1 MTTKNTQQSSQKKTT
16 DVSQDVEVTIQTITP
31 EDAQVLLQTNVN
43 NRNLSRRRVEMYAN
57 DIRRG
62 QWKLTG
68 DTIKLAKNPKTGEV
82 RLIDGQ
88 HRLHAIVAAGI
99 AVQTVVATGL
109 QEDAFS
115 VIDRGKI
122 RTYNDVLGMSGVKNA
137 NTVASVIRPII
148 VLEAGMNPFG
158 AGIELVT
165 PEDVVKYA
173 KENDEMVQWAVN
185 RSFKMREH
193 LSGSGT
199 AWAMFMYL
207 LAEKHGI
214 KCAESFTDSLL
225 SGVGYG
231 IGDARA
237 ALRNWILRNF
247 AKFKGTSRGAY
258 DQCAMMIRAYNY
270 TVTGQ
275 KVAQL
280 RMTDNGGD
288 NWPEISNKKFSE

>member
-1 MTTKNTQQSSQKKTT
+1 
-16 DVSQDVEVTIQTITP
+16 
-31 EDAQVLLQTNVN
+31 LQTNVN

-57 DIRRG
+57 DIKRG
-62 QWKLTG
+62 MWKLTG
-68 DTIKLAKNPKTGEV
+68 DSIKLAKNPKTGEV

-88 HRLHAIVAAGI
+88 HRLHAIVSANV

-109 QEDAFS
+109 DEDAFS
-115 VIDRGKI
+115 VIDRGKT
-122 RTYNDVLGMSGVKNA
+122 RTYNDVLNMSKIKNA
-137 NTVASVIRPII
+137 NTVASFIRPVI
-148 VLEAGMNPFG
+148 VLQAGMNPYG

-165 PEDVVKYA
+165 PEDVVQFALKH
-173 KENDEMVQWAVN
+173 DEQVQWAVN

-207 LAEKHGI
+207 LADRHGI
-214 KCAESFTDSLL
+214 KCAEAFSNSLL
-225 SGVGYG
+225 SGIGYG

-247 AKFKGTSRGAY
+247 VKYKGTSRGAY
-258 DQCAMMIRAYNY
+258 DQCAMMIKTYNY

-280 RMTDNGGD
+280 RMTDIGGD
-288 NWPEISNKKFSE
+288 NWPEINAKKFSE

>member
-1 MTTKNTQQSSQKKTT
+1 MSTKNDTA
-16 DVSQDVEVTIQTITP
+16 DIEVSVQLITP
-31 EDAQVLLQTNVN
+31 EDAKTLLQTNVN

-57 DIRRG
+57 DIKRG
-62 QWKLTG
+62 MWKLTG
-68 DTIKLAKNPKTGEV
+68 DSIKLAKNPKTGEV

-88 HRLHAIVAAGI
+88 HRLHAIVSANV

-109 QEDAFS
+109 DEDAFS
-115 VIDRGKI
+115 VIDRGKT
-122 RTYNDVLGMSGVKNA
+122 RTYNDVLNMSKIKNA
-137 NTVASVIRPII
+137 NTVASFIRPVI
-148 VLEAGMNPFG
+148 VLQAGMNPYG

-165 PEDVVKYA
+165 PEDVVQFALKH
-173 KENDEMVQWAVN
+173 DEQVQWAVN

-207 LAEKHGI
+207 LADRHGI
-214 KCAESFTDSLL
+214 KCAEAFSNSLL
-225 SGVGYG
+225 SGIGYG

-247 AKFKGTSRGAY
+247 VKYKGTSRGAY
-258 DQCAMMIRAYNY
+258 DQCAMMIKTYNY

-280 RMTDNGGD
+280 RMTDIGGD
-288 NWPEISNKKFSE
+288 NWPEINAKKFSE

>member
-1 MTTKNTQQSSQKKTT
+1 MSTKNDTA
-16 DVSQDVEVTIQTITP
+16 DIEVSVQLITP
-31 EDAQVLLQTNVN
+31 EDAKTLLQTNVN

-57 DIRRG
+57 DIKRG
-62 QWKLTG
+62 MWKLTG
-68 DTIKLAKNPKTGEV
+68 DSIKLAKNPRTGEV

-88 HRLHAIVAAGI
+88 HRLHAIISANV

-109 QEDAFS
+109 DEDSFS
-115 VIDRGKI
+115 VIDRGKT
-122 RTYNDVLGMSGVKNA
+122 RTYNDVLNMSKIKNA
-137 NTVASVIRPII
+137 NTVASFIRPVI
-148 VLEAGMNPFG
+148 VLQAGMNPYG

-165 PEDVVKYA
+165 PEDVVQFALKH
-173 KENDEMVQWAVN
+173 DEQVQWAAN

-207 LAEKHGI
+207 LADRHGI
-214 KCAESFTDSLL
+214 KCAEAFSNSLL
-225 SGVGYG
+225 SGIGYG

-247 AKFKGTSRGAY
+247 VKYKGTSRGAY
-258 DQCAMMIRAYNY
+258 DQCAMMIKTYNY

-280 RMTDNGGD
+280 RMTDIGGD
-288 NWPEISNKKFSE
+288 NWPEFNAKKFSE

>member
-1 MTTKNTQQSSQKKTT
+1 MKTK
-16 DVSQDVEVTIQTITP
+16 VSAQDVEVSVQTITP
-31 EDAQVLLQTNVN
+31 EDAKVLLQTNVN

-62 QWKLTG
+62 MWKLTG
-68 DTIKLAKNPKTGEV
+68 DSIKLAKNPKTGEV

-88 HRLHAIVAAGI
+88 HRLHAIVAAGVP
-99 AVQTVVATGL
+99 VQTVVATGL

-115 VIDRGKI
+115 VIDRGKT
-122 RTYNDVLGMSGVKNA
+122 RSYNDVLNMSKIKNS
-137 NTVASVIRPII
+137 NTVASVVRPII

-165 PEDVVKYA
+165 PEDVVQYA
-173 KENDEMVQWAVN
+173 LKNDEQVQWAVN

-199 AWAMFMYL
+199 AWAMFMYI
-207 LAEKHGI
+207 LADKHGT
-214 KCAESFTDSLL
+214 KCAEAFTDSLL

-231 IGDARA
+231 VGDARA

-247 AKFKGTSRGAY
+247 VKFKGTSRGAY

-270 TVTGQ
+270 TVDGV
-275 KVAQL
+275 KIAQM
-280 RMTDNGGD
+280 RMTDNSGD
-288 NWPEISNKKFSE
+288 NWPEISAKTFSE

>member
-1 MTTKNTQQSSQKKTT
+1 MKTKSTTE
-16 DVSQDVEVTIQTITP
+16 DVEVSVQTITP
-31 EDAQVLLQTNVN
+31 EDAQVLLKTNVN

-57 DIRRG
+57 DIKRG
-62 QWKLTG
+62 AWKLTG
-68 DTIKLAKNPKTGEV
+68 DSIKLAKNPKTGEV

-115 VIDRGKI
+115 VIDRGKT
-122 RTYNDVLGMSGVKNA
+122 RSYNDVLNMSKIKNA

-148 VLEAGMNPFG
+148 VLEAGMNPYG

-165 PEDVVKYA
+165 PEDVVQYA
-173 KENDEMVQWAVN
+173 MKNDEQVQWAVN

-207 LAEKHGI
+207 LAEKHGT
-214 KCAESFTDSLL
+214 KCAEAFTDSLL

-247 AKFKGTSRGAY
+247 SKFKGTSRGAY
-258 DQCAMMIRAYNY
+258 DQCAMMIKAYNY
-270 TVTGQ
+270 TVTDQ

-280 RMTDNGGD
+280 RMTENGGD

>member
-1 MTTKNTQQSSQKKTT
+1 MSTKNDTA
-16 DVSQDVEVTIQTITP
+16 DIEVSVQLITP
-31 EDAQVLLQTNVN
+31 DDAKVLLQTNVN

-57 DIRRG
+57 DIKRG
-62 QWKLTG
+62 MWKLTG
-68 DTIKLAKNPKTGEV
+68 DSIKLAKNPKTGEV

-88 HRLHAIVAAGI
+88 HRLHAIVSANV

-109 QEDAFS
+109 DEDAFS
-115 VIDRGKI
+115 VIDRGKT
-122 RTYNDVLGMSGVKNA
+122 RTYNDVLNMSKIKNA
-137 NTVASVIRPII
+137 NTVASFIRPVI
-148 VLEAGMNPFG
+148 VLQAGMNPYG

-165 PEDVVKYA
+165 PEDVVQFALKH
-173 KENDEMVQWAVN
+173 DEQVQWAVN

-207 LAEKHGI
+207 LADRHGI
-214 KCAESFTDSLL
+214 KCAEAFSNSLL
-225 SGVGYG
+225 SGIGYG

-247 AKFKGTSRGAY
+247 VKYKGTSRGAY
-258 DQCAMMIRAYNY
+258 DQCAMMIKTYNY

-280 RMTDNGGD
+280 RMTDIGGD
-288 NWPEISNKKFSE
+288 NWPEINAKKFSE

>member
-1 MTTKNTQQSSQKKTT
+1 MKTKSTTE
-16 DVSQDVEVTIQTITP
+16 DVEVSVQTITP
-31 EDAQVLLQTNVN
+31 EDAQVLLKTNVN

-57 DIRRG
+57 DIKRG
-62 QWKLTG
+62 AWKLTG
-68 DTIKLAKNPKTGEV
+68 DSIKLAKNPKTGEV

-88 HRLHAIVAAGI
+88 HRLHAIAAAGI

-115 VIDRGKI
+115 VIDRGKT
-122 RTYNDVLGMSGVKNA
+122 RSYNDVLNMSKIKNA

-148 VLEAGMNPFG
+148 VLEAGMNPYG

-165 PEDVVKYA
+165 PEDVVQYA
-173 KENDEMVQWAVN
+173 MKNDEQVQWAVN
-185 RSFKMREH
+185 RSFKMREN

-207 LAEKHGI
+207 LAGKHGI
-214 KCAESFTDSLL
+214 KCAEAFTDSLL

-247 AKFKGTSRGAY
+247 SKFKGTSRGAY
-258 DQCAMMIRAYNY
+258 DQCAMMIKAYNY
-270 TVTGQ
+270 TVTDQ

-280 RMTDNGGD
+280 RMTENGGD

>member
-1 MTTKNTQQSSQKKTT
+1 MSTKSGTA
-16 DVSQDVEVTIQTITP
+16 DIEVSVQLITP
-31 EDAQVLLQTNVN
+31 DDAKVLLQTNVN

-57 DIRRG
+57 DIKRG
-62 QWKLTG
+62 MWKLTG
-68 DTIKLAKNPKTGEV
+68 DSIKLAKNPKTGEV

-88 HRLHAIVAAGI
+88 HRLHAIVSANV

-109 QEDAFS
+109 DEDAFS
-115 VIDRGKI
+115 VIDRGKT
-122 RTYNDVLGMSGVKNA
+122 RTYNDVLNMSKIKNA
-137 NTVASVIRPII
+137 NTVASFIRPVI
-148 VLEAGMNPFG
+148 VLQAGMNPYG

-165 PEDVVKYA
+165 PEDVVQFALKH
-173 KENDEMVQWAVN
+173 DEQVQWAVN

-207 LAEKHGI
+207 LADRHGI
-214 KCAESFTDSLL
+214 KCAEAFSNSLL
-225 SGVGYG
+225 SGIGYG

-247 AKFKGTSRGAY
+247 VKYKGTSRGAY
-258 DQCAMMIRAYNY
+258 DQCAMMIKTYNY

-280 RMTDNGGD
+280 RMTDIGGD
-288 NWPEISNKKFSE
+288 NWPEINAKKFSE

>member
-1 MTTKNTQQSSQKKTT
+1 MKTKSTTE
-16 DVSQDVEVTIQTITP
+16 DVEVSVQTITP
-31 EDAQVLLQTNVN
+31 EDAQVLLKTNVN

-57 DIRRG
+57 DIKRG
-62 QWKLTG
+62 AWKLTG
-68 DTIKLAKNPKTGEV
+68 DSIKLAKNPKTGEV

-122 RTYNDVLGMSGVKNA
+122 RSYNDVLNMSKIKNA

-148 VLEAGMNPFG
+148 VLEAGMNPYG

-165 PEDVVKYA
+165 PEDVVQYA
-173 KENDEMVQWAVN
+173 MKNDEHVQWAVN

-207 LAEKHGI
+207 LAEKHGT
-214 KCAESFTDSLL
+214 KCAEAFTDSLL

-247 AKFKGTSRGAY
+247 SKFKGTSRGAY
-258 DQCAMMIRAYNY
+258 DQCAMMIKAYNY
-270 TVTGQ
+270 TVTDQ

>member
-1 MTTKNTQQSSQKKTT
+1 MTNNQATNKKVVA
-16 DVSQDVEVTIQTITP
+16 DQGDVEVTIQTITP
-31 EDAQVLLQTNVN
+31 EDAKVLLQTNVN

-57 DIRRG
+57 DIKRG
-62 QWKLTG
+62 MWKLTG

-88 HRLHAIVAAGI
+88 HRLHAIVVANMP
-99 AVQTVVATGL
+99 VQTVVATGL

-115 VIDRGKI
+115 VIDRGKT
-122 RTYNDVLGMSGVKNA
+122 RTYNDVLNMSKIKNA
-137 NTVASVIRPII
+137 NTVASFIRPVI
-148 VLEAGMNPFG
+148 VLQAGMNPYG

-165 PEDVVKYA
+165 PEDVVQFAIK
-173 KENDEMVQWAVN
+173 NDEQVQWAVN

-207 LAEKHGI
+207 LADKHGMR
-214 KCAESFTDSLL
+214 CVEAYTNSLL

-231 IGDARA
+231 VGDARA

-247 AKFKGTSRGAY
+247 VKHKGTSRGAY
-258 DQCAMMIRAYNY
+258 DQCAMMIKAYNY

-280 RMTDNGGD
+280 RMTEIGGD
-288 NWPEISNKKFSE
+288 NWPEINAKKFSE

>member
-1 MTTKNTQQSSQKKTT
+1 MKTKSTTE
-16 DVSQDVEVTIQTITP
+16 DVEVSVQTITP
-31 EDAQVLLQTNVN
+31 EDAQVLLKTNVN

-57 DIRRG
+57 DIKRG
-62 QWKLTG
+62 AWKLTG
-68 DTIKLAKNPKTGEV
+68 DSIKLAKNPKTGEV

-88 HRLHAIVAAGI
+88 HRLHAIAAAGI

-115 VIDRGKI
+115 VIDRGKT
-122 RTYNDVLGMSGVKNA
+122 RTYNDVLNMSKIKNA

-148 VLEAGMNPFG
+148 VLEAGMNPYG

-165 PEDVVKYA
+165 PEDVVQYA
-173 KENDEMVQWAVN
+173 MKNDEQVQWAVN

-207 LAEKHGI
+207 LAEKHGT
-214 KCAESFTDSLL
+214 KCAEAFTDSLL

-247 AKFKGTSRGAY
+247 SKFKGTSRGAY
-258 DQCAMMIRAYNY
+258 DQCAMMIKAYNY
-270 TVTGQ
+270 TVTDQ

-280 RMTDNGGD
+280 RMTENGGD

>member
-1 MTTKNTQQSSQKKTT
+1 MSTKNDTANIE
-16 DVSQDVEVTIQTITP
+16 VSVQLITP
-31 EDAQVLLQTNVN
+31 EDAKTLLQTNVN

-57 DIRRG
+57 DIKRG
-62 QWKLTG
+62 MWKLTG
-68 DTIKLAKNPKTGEV
+68 DSIKLAKNPKTGAV

-88 HRLHAIVAAGI
+88 HRLHAIVSANV

-109 QEDAFS
+109 DEDAFS
-115 VIDRGKI
+115 VIDRGKT
-122 RTYNDVLGMSGVKNA
+122 RTYNDVLNMSKIKNA
-137 NTVASVIRPII
+137 NTVASFIRPVI
-148 VLEAGMNPFG
+148 VLQAGMNPYG

-165 PEDVVKYA
+165 PEDVVQFALKH
-173 KENDEMVQWAVN
+173 DEQVQWAVN

-207 LAEKHGI
+207 LADKHGI
-214 KCAESFTDSLL
+214 KCAEAFTHSLL

-247 AKFKGTSRGAY
+247 VKYKGTSRGAY
-258 DQCAMMIRAYNY
+258 DQCAMMIKTYNY

-280 RMTDNGGD
+280 RMTEVGGD
-288 NWPEISNKKFSE
+288 NWPEIASKKFSE

>member
-1 MTTKNTQQSSQKKTT
+1 MKTN
-16 DVSQDVEVTIQTITP
+16 VSAQDVEVSVQTITP
-31 EDAQVLLQTNVN
+31 EDAKVLLQTNVN

-57 DIRRG
+57 DIKRG
-62 QWKLTG
+62 MWKLTG
-68 DTIKLAKNPKTGEV
+68 DSIKLAKNPKTGEV

-88 HRLHAIVAAGI
+88 HRLHAIVVAGI
-99 AVQTVVATGL
+99 PVQTVVATGL
-109 QEDAFS
+109 EEDAFS
-115 VIDRGKI
+115 VIDRGKT
-122 RTYNDVLGMSGVKNA
+122 RTYNDVLNMSKIKNA

-148 VLEAGMNPFG
+148 VLQAGMNPYG

-165 PEDVVKYA
+165 PEDVVQFAMK
-173 KENDEMVQWAVN
+173 NDEQVQWAVN

-207 LAEKHGI
+207 LADKHGM
-214 KCAESFTDSLL
+214 KCAEEYTDSLL
-225 SGVGYG
+225 SGIGYG
-231 IGDARA
+231 VGDARA

-247 AKFKGTSRGAY
+247 VKYKGTSRGAY
-258 DQCAMMIRAYNY
+258 DQCAMMIKAYNY

-280 RMTDNGGD
+280 RMTDIGGD
-288 NWPEISNKKFSE
+288 NWPEINDKKFSE

>member
-1 MTTKNTQQSSQKKTT
+1 MKTKSTTE
-16 DVSQDVEVTIQTITP
+16 DVEVSVQTITP
-31 EDAQVLLQTNVN
+31 EDAQMLLKTNVN

-57 DIRRG
+57 DIKRG
-62 QWKLTG
+62 AWKLTG
-68 DTIKLAKNPKTGEV
+68 DSIKLAKNPKTGEV

-88 HRLHAIVAAGI
+88 HRLHAIVSSGI

-115 VIDRGKI
+115 VIDRGKT
-122 RTYNDVLGMSGVKNA
+122 RSYNDVLNMSKIKNA

-148 VLEAGMNPFG
+148 VLEAGMNPYG

-165 PEDVVKYA
+165 PEDVVQYA
-173 KENDEMVQWAVN
+173 IKNDEQVQWAVN
-185 RSFKMREH
+185 RSFKMREN

-199 AWAMFMYL
+199 AWSMFMYL
-207 LAEKHGI
+207 LADKHGVE
-214 KCAESFTDSLL
+214 CAEAFTDSLL

-247 AKFKGTSRGAY
+247 PKFKGTSRGAY
-258 DQCAMMIRAYNY
+258 DQCAMMIKAYNY

-275 KVAQL
+275 KIAQL

-288 NWPEISNKKFSE
+288 NWPEVSDKKFSE